1 VKKFIILLSFLFL
14 FSCSDQQKAQL
25 EKKYIEDL
33 HNWISKSSHD
43 PNKVREEVL
52 KTCSSLTMLTATK
65 IEKFTFSTRIS
76 LDEYDFRAGFCMKAV
91 VHHVWPQP
99 EFEKKKSKEKF
110 CREKT
115 PFIKKICS
123 EFL

>member
-1 VKKFIILLSFLFL
+1 VKKFIISLSFLFL